1 MVIKLL
7 NINDNNKF
15 NYSDSINIKL
25 FNVSLKIIK
34 FKFKVYLK
42 DLITIPCRV
51 LTNIAK
57 SNQPMSTFV

>member
-7 NINDNNKF
+7 NINDNNKL

-25 FNVSLKIIK
+25 FNMSLKIIK

-42 DLITIPCRV
+42 DLITIP
-51 LTNIAK
+51 
-57 SNQPMSTFV
+57 